1 MLVRARGD
9 FQEMR
14 EQMDNRIGRK
24 ADGTDQDIDAR
35 EFREDHAAMFAS
47 IADAARMQEKAIEK
61 MLHTVLKEFP
71 VYTEFLANVKG
82 VGDIAAGWIIGEY
95 DIHKASNV
103 AKLWQFTGLNNGLV
117 PGKKRVE
124 NKDGSFSFVLS
135 GEMVRGDQ
143 LTPGHVAPFNK
154 RLRTAMVGVLADGFI
169 KANIRYRNSDEAEYE
184 NTPDTYRRMK
194 GKQFQVVASAESYGK
209 IYLDHKH
216 RLSQE
221 VSEVQGGSK
230 DAGKRWCDVSNGH
243 RDRAAK
249 RKMIKKFLQDLYDAW
264 RTLEGL
270 PVRKPYQEEY
280 LGHVHGEAV

>member
-1 MLVRARGD
+1 MLVRARED
-9 FQEMR
+9 FQAMR
-14 EQMDNRIGRK
+14 KRMDNRIGRK

-47 IADAARMQEKAIEK
+47 IADAARMQEKTIEK

-71 VYTEFLANVKG
+71 VYNEFLSNVKG

-95 DIHKASNV
+95 DIHRATTVS
-103 AKLWQFTGLNNGLV
+103 KLWQFTGLNPGMV

-124 NKDGSFSFVLS
+124 NKDGSFSFILS
-135 GEMVRGDQ
+135 GEMVRGDR

-169 KANIRYRNSDEAEYE
+169 KAQSPYALEYYYPYKE
-184 NTPDTYRRMK
+184 RLAQEVNVPTTADPEK
-194 GKQFQVVASAESYGK
+194 GKPWK
-209 IYLDHKH
+209 DD
-216 RLSQE
+216 
-221 VSEVQGGSK
+221 SK
-230 DAGKRWCDVSNGH
+230 GH

-249 RKMIKKFLQDLYDAW
+249 RYMIKMFLKDLYVAW

-270 PVRKPYQEEY
+270 TVRRPYQEEY